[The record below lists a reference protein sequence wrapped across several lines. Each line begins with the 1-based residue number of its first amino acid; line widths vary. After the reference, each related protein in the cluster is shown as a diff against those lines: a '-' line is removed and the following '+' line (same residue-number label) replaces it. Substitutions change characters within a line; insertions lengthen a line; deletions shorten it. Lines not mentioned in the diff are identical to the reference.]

1 MKAII
6 KIVTA
11 NKEFSKEDL
20 DCFRRMLN
28 VLYAHKLSARL
39 EIKKKTEIQSY
50 TVVHAKL
57 KAV

>member
-6 KIVTA
+6 RIVTA

-39 EIKKKTEIQSY
+39 EIKKTEIQSY
-50 TVVHAKL
+50 TVIHSKL